1 MSFYMRG
8 VELRKLKKNLEKKLK
23 KSQQGS
29 QRQLQFQKE
38 LYELEA
44 DSFELEVEMQSPCPH
59 CGETPDNCTCMCK
72 GDCGKPTKHC
82 QCMYHY
88 ITSSSDED
96 ESD

>member
-8 VELRKLKKNLEKKLK
+8 VELGKLKKNLKKKLK

-44 DSFELEVEMQSPCPH
+44 DSFELEVEKQSPCPIVGKH
-59 CGETPDNCTCMCK
+59 KTIAPVCAKGTVDNLQSIAVVCL
-72 GDCGKPTKHC
+72 
-82 QCMYHY
+82 
-88 ITSSSDED
+88 II
-96 ESD
+96 